1 MRALA
6 NPVVG
11 GEVVGP
17 LVHMR
22 DGRPVVDSV
31 AIAHAFGRSHKHV
44 LRTLDSLIEDRTITE
59 PNFGLSEYRDASGKA
74 CRLIELDE
82 HGALVALP
90 FVGGRRS
97 RLGQKQLV
105 AEFFSMRE
113 TLRAKAATAQKQA
126 EQAPMLKSPAGDLAL
141 AESIGRLLNV
151 SQSGRVALL
160 RRVAERHGLD
170 ESLLPTYVV
179 DAPSDALPG
188 SSEATEPISK
198 LLKDAGVGLSAVRFN
213 HLLEFAGLLEK
224 RKRRTTQKR
233 FESGEK
239 HFWVITRVGLKFG
252 KNLTDARSPRETVP
266 HWYVDRFDELRAH
279 LRPFYRQML
288 AEEAL

>member
-1 MRALA
+1 MLPV

-11 GEVVGP
+11 GEAVGP
-17 LVHMR
+17 LVHLR

-31 AIAHAFGRSHKHV
+31 AIARAFGRSHKHV
-44 LRTLDSLIEDRTITE
+44 LRTLDSLIEDLTITE

-105 AEFFSMRE
+105 AEFFAMRE
-113 TLRAKAATAQKQA
+113 TLRAMARDAQKHA
-126 EQAPMLKSPAGDLAL
+126 APAPTLKSPAGDLAL

-151 SQSGRVALL
+151 SPSGRVALL

-188 SSEATEPISK
+188 SSEATAPIST
-198 LLKDAGVGLSAVRFN
+198 LLRDAGVALSAARFN
-213 HLLEFAGLLEK
+213 RLLEFAGLLEK
-224 RKRRTTQKR
+224 RNRRTTQKH
-233 FESGEK
+233 FASGEK
-239 HFWVITRVGLKFG
+239 SFWMVTPAGLRYG
-252 KNLTDARSPRETVP
+252 KNLTDSRSPRETQP
-266 HWYVDRFDELRAH
+266 HWYVGRFAELRTH
-279 LRPFYRQML
+279 LRPIFRRMQ
-288 AEEAL
+288 AEDAL